1 MKSCMV
7 LAPRPPTQ
15 LKQAILWGATPPRPT
30 GLIPDT
36 ALGLK
41 RYEYRSWWSK
51 RNASCLLSLNARRIS
66 RTSRPILGT
75 YRSFWQRYLHPTR
88 CAQQR
93 MQSKR
98 SRSPKKFWSCPILLV
113 ATPGPLRS
121 WICIDRKS
129 LQWKWESPQCRKGSS
144 TGGLILKR
152 TRRSC
157 SHRVK
162 TASTSH
168 TANLQERYTPL
179 PSLMLFLMLKIG
191 KYFQYI
197 TTNCIVDHQSF
208 FSPPNPEIAAVA
220 FLFDPLSLS

>member
-1 MKSCMV
+1 MPAACYLWMPVGSHGHQDPS
-7 LAPRPPTQ
+7 LALAEVFGRD
-15 LKQAILWGATPPRPT
+15 L
-30 GLIPDT
+30 
-36 ALGLK
+36 
-41 RYEYRSWWSK
+41 
-51 RNASCLLSLNARRIS
+51 
-66 RTSRPILGT
+66 
-75 YRSFWQRYLHPTR
+75 
-88 CAQQR
+88 

-98 SRSPKKFWSCPILLV
+98 SRSSKKFWSCPVLLV

-129 LQWKWESPQCRKGSS
+129 LQRKWESPQCVKGSS

-157 SHRVK
+157 SDRVK
-162 TASTSH
+162 TASTSR

-197 TTNCIVDHQSF
+197 TTNCIVDPQSF
-208 FSPPNPEIAAVA
+208 FSPISVLNTSG
-220 FLFDPLSLS
+220 LPLIWKICVFFCKK

>member
-93 MQSKR
+93 MQSKG
-98 SRSPKKFWSCPILLV
+98 SRSSKKFWSCPVLLV

-129 LQWKWESPQCRKGSS
+129 LQRKWESPQCVRGSS
-144 TGGLILKR
+144 KGGLILKR

-157 SHRVK
+157 SDRVTK
-162 TASTSH
+162 WPSDRVTGSFADDWPDGIFKET
-168 TANLQERYTPL
+168 NLGWMRPVCE
-179 PSLMLFLMLKIG
+179 FVC
-191 KYFQYI
+191 F
-197 TTNCIVDHQSF
+197 V
-208 FSPPNPEIAAVA
+208 V
-220 FLFDPLSLS
+220 

>member
-98 SRSPKKFWSCPILLV
+98 SRSSKKFWSCPVLLV

-129 LQWKWESPQCRKGSS
+129 LQRKRVHNVWKDQVQAAWSWRGQGDPAQTEG
-144 TGGLILKR
+144 
-152 TRRSC
+152 RR
-157 SHRVK
+157 H
-162 TASTSH
+162 
-168 TANLQERYTPL
+168 
-179 PSLMLFLMLKIG
+179 
-191 KYFQYI
+191 
-197 TTNCIVDHQSF
+197 
-208 FSPPNPEIAAVA
+208 
-220 FLFDPLSLS
+220 PLSALQICKKDIHHCRHWCYSWCLK